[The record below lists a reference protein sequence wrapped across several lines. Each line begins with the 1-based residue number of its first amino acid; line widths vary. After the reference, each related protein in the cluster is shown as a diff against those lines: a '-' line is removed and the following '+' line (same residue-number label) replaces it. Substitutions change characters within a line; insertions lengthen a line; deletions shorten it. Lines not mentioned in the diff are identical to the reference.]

1 MAEFG
6 VGGVPHFVFMDSNN
20 QALAAAVGRIPS
32 NILEGMTSILMRAL
46 SSLPFQ
52 SFITP
57 AHQ

>member
-32 NILEGMTSILMRAL
+32 NILEGMTSILMRA
-46 SSLPFQ
+46 
-52 SFITP
+52 
-57 AHQ
+57 